1 MTRGALAEELIALA
15 CRRLEQQGRAFIRQT
30 HPATG
35 QDVQGRR
42 YFRHAGAC
50 DFFGF
55 LPGGRGIMFDLKSTR
70 TGRFSWP
77 DRSHSYRT
85 KVHQIEDLVT
95 AGRDF
100 GVLSGLIVLFWG
112 CPRATD
118 PWDRLFW
125 VSWQHAPRV
134 ADSQSSWRPERLAE
148 LGMAVEAP
156 WPAAED
162 PDFLGAAL
170 AADPCGG
177 LGEKRGS
184 CQHAVVGNQTA
195 RR

>member
-1 MTRGALAEELIALA
+1 MEAWPRNSSRSRAV
-15 CRRLEQQGRAFIRQT
+15 RLEQQGRAFIRQT

-42 YFRHAGAC
+42 YFKHAGAC

-85 KVHQIEDLVT
+85 KARQVEDLVA

-100 GVLSGLIVLFWG
+100 GVLSGLMVLFWG
-112 CPRATD
+112 GPRLIGRS
-118 PWDRLFW
+118 DRLFW
-125 VSWQHAPRV
+125 VPWQFAPQV
-134 ADSQSSWRPERLAE
+134 SDGQSSWKPERLVE
-148 LGMAVEAP
+148 LGMAVEAS
-156 WPAAED
+156 WRAAED

-170 AADPCGG
+170 AADRCGG
-177 LGEKRGS
+177 VGDERWS
-184 CQHAVVGNQTA
+184 CQHAIVGDRTA
-195 RR
+195 RE

>member
-1 MTRGALAEELIALA
+1 MTRGAMAEELIALA
-15 CRRLEQQGRAFIRQT
+15 CRRLEPQGRAFIRQT

-42 YFRHAGAC
+42 YFKHAGAC

-85 KVHQIEDLVT
+85 KARQIEDLVT

-100 GVLSGLIVLFWG
+100 GVLSGLVVLFWAAG
-112 CPRATD
+112 SGFEVRT
-118 PWDRLFW
+118 DRLFW
-125 VSWQHAPRV
+125 VPWLYAPQI
-134 ADSQSSWRPERLAE
+134 SNGQSSWKPERLAKS
-148 LGMAVEAP
+148 GMAVEAT
-156 WPAAED
+156 WRAAED

-170 AADPCGG
+170 AADPSGVP
-177 LGEKRGS
+177 KF
-184 CQHAVVGNQTA
+184 
-195 RR
+195 